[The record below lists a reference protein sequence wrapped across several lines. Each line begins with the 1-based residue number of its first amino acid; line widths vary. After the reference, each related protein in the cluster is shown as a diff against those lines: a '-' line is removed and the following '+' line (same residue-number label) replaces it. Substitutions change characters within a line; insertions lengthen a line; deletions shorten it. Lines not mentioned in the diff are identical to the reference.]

1 MGAERNEAMY
11 TIDFLSQHR
20 VFDGIL
26 YFIRHDSAALGCSMQ
41 ASVFVPDFAEARSD
55 APFASL
61 YWLSGLTCNDKNFTE
76 KAGAY
81 RKASELGLIVVA
93 PDTSP
98 RGPDLKGNGVADDP
112 SYDLGQGAG
121 FYVNAIQSP
130 WAQHYKMESYVTQD
144 LIGAIESNFPADPAR
159 RGIFGHSMGGHGALT
174 IAMNHPHLYR
184 SVSAF
189 SPISSAMRAPWG
201 ERALTAYLGA
211 DRGTWEKYDAALL
224 LAAGKGRPFD
234 DILVDQGL
242 SDPFLET
249 QLMPDLLQ
257 KAAEGAGQRLTLR
270 LHEGYDH
277 GYYFIQSFIDDHLA
291 FHAERLTE
299 K

>member
-1 MGAERNEAMY
+1 MDSERSEEMF

-26 YFIRHDSAALGCSMQ
+26 YFVRHECQSIGCTMS
-41 ASVFVPDFAEARSD
+41 ASVFVPDYAEARTD
-55 APFASL
+55 APFPAL
-61 YWLSGLTCNDKNFTE
+61 YWLSGLTCTEKNFSE

-98 RGPDLKGNGVADDP
+98 RGQAVYNDD
-112 SYDLGQGAG
+112 SDSLGHGAG

-130 WAQHYKMESYVTQD
+130 WAQHYKMESYITQD
-144 LIGAIESNFPADPAR
+144 LIAAVESNFPADPAR

-189 SPISSAMRAPWG
+189 SPIASVLRSPWG
-201 ERALTAYLGA
+201 ERAMTAYLGA
-211 DRGTWEKYDAALL
+211 DRSTWEKYDAATL
-224 LAAGKGRPFD
+224 LAAGKGRPFG
-234 DILVDQGL
+234 DILIDQGL
-242 SDPFLET
+242 GDPFLAT
-249 QLMPDLLQ
+249 QLMPELLQ
-257 KAAEGAGQRLTLR
+257 KAADAAGQKITLR
-270 LHEGYDH
+270 LHDGYDH
-277 GYYFIQSFIDDHLA
+277 GYYFVQSFIDDHIA
-291 FHAERLTE
+291 FHAGRL